1 MTVLRNLARP
11 MLASMFVLGG
21 VDSLKNAKA
30 MAPAA
35 QPLADRIEKLAPDSP
50 VPTDPA
56 TLVRATGAAQVIGGA
71 MLATGR
77 FPRLASL
84 LLAGTLVP
92 TTLTAHRFWDE
103 HDPSVKQNQRMHFFK
118 NVSMLGGLL
127 MATLDP
133 DPHKKI
139 LVRRAKDRAVEAAD
153 KASDVASDAFS
164 KLTP

>member
-1 MTVLRNLARP
+1 
-11 MLASMFVLGG
+11 MLASMFVIGG
-21 VDSLKNAKA
+21 INSLRNAKA
-30 MAPAA
+30 MAPVA
-35 QPLADRIEKLAPDSP
+35 QPFADQVEKFAPDSP
-50 VPTDPA
+50 VPTDAA
-56 TLVRATGAAQVIGGA
+56 TLVRVNGAIHVAGGV
-71 MLATGR
+71 MLASGR

-84 LLAGTLVP
+84 ALAGTLVP

-103 HDPSVKQNQRMHFFK
+103 QDPGVKQNQQVHFFK

-133 DPHKKI
+133 EPHKKI

-153 KASDVASDAFS
+153 KAAETVS